1 VTAAVPDARQAFAA
15 PGGALVLVAGP
26 GGNRLLELTDSGARQ
41 LLALPDGQVVMVQWA
56 TGGAVARWTGLL
68 ALLN

>member
-15 PGGALVLVAGP
+15 PGGALVLVVGP

-41 LLALPDGQVVMVQWA
+41 LLALPEGQVVMVQWA
-56 TGGAVARWTGLL
+56 TRGAVARWTGML